1 MSELTLNLRVGEIV
15 SVEQEDSPGEFTRCL
30 VSKVAPDG
38 SHKFVL
44 QDKYSNILG
53 PEQLKDY
60 MYRNDVNQSVL
71 ATVLGIA
78 DSTMHRYLKGSR
90 TIPAWCFDKLGIT
103 LPSTE
108 MGRARDEDKRAR
120 ITAHLVELVNQLVK
134 LDGKEG

>member
-30 VSKVAPDG
+30 VSKATPDG
-38 SHKFVL
+38 SYKFVL

-60 MYRNDVNQSVL
+60 MYHNNINQAVL

-90 TIPAWCFDKLGIT
+90 AIPAWCFDRLGIT
-103 LPSTE
+103 LPITE
-108 MGRARDEDKRAR
+108 LEKAQIDDKRAR